1 MHGLS
6 FIFSMPLTS
15 HDTPHKYLSRWRTA
29 VTQSEAI
36 FCRDMV
42 LINGYKKMIINDAII
57 TLI

>member
-15 HDTPHKYLSRWRTA
+15 HDTPHKYLSRCRTD

-42 LINGYKKMIINDAII
+42 LINGYKKMIINDAIT

>member
-1 MHGLS
+1 MHGFS

-15 HDTPHKYLSRWRTA
+15 HDTPHKYLSRWRIA

-36 FCRDMV
+36 FCKDMV
-42 LINGYKKMIINDAII
+42 LINGYKKMITNDAII

>member
-29 VTQSEAI
+29 VIQSEAI
-36 FCRDMV
+36 F
-42 LINGYKKMIINDAII
+42 
-57 TLI
+57 

>member
-15 HDTPHKYLSRWRTA
+15 HDTPHKYLSRCRTD

-36 FCRDMV
+36 FCKDMV
-42 LINGYKKMIINDAII
+42 LINGYKKMIKNDAII

>member
-15 HDTPHKYLSRWRTA
+15 HDTPHKYLSRCRTA

-42 LINGYKKMIINDAII
+42 LINGYKKMIINDAIT

>member
-1 MHGLS
+1 
-6 FIFSMPLTS
+6 MPLTS
-15 HDTPHKYLSRWRTA
+15 HDTPHKYLSRCRTA

-36 FCRDMV
+36 FCKDMV